1 MDRLLGSLQ
10 LLFLSAVGHF
20 CLLLSAYWD
29 LFQYLGEEGQSLDQ
43 KRSEAAGSGAPSCC
57 LQA

>member
-10 LLFLSAVGHF
+10 LLFLSAVGRF

-29 LFQYLGEEGQSLDQ
+29 LFQYLREEGQSLAQ
-43 KRSEAAGSGAPSCC
+43 KRSEAAGFGAPSCC